1 MSTPKEIFLEL
12 IKPDGQ
18 PERQLRQYEA
28 LHMCLDDPIN
38 TYLRGNRKRGT
49 VSVDRWGTTI
59 SFPQDAPGPMPV
71 HGEGVTVCPDITRWR
86 ETVMHLILTRPALPG
101 GTPAESTPRSPK
113 PRAGCLPGSWAR
125 AYSSGAISSWA
136 LRTRLQTCTSTRTRC
151 TSL

>member
-49 VSVDRWGTTI
+49 VSVDRWGRP
-59 SFPQDAPGPMPV
+59 SASRRM
-71 HGEGVTVCPDITRWR
+71 
-86 ETVMHLILTRPALPG
+86 RPAPCPC
-101 GTPAESTPRSPK
+101 T
-113 PRAGCLPGSWAR
+113 AR
-125 AYSSGAISSWA
+125 A
-136 LRTRLQTCTSTRTRC
+136 
-151 TSL
+151 

>member
-59 SFPQDAPGPMPV
+59 SFPQAGARRGRDS
-71 HGEGVTVCPDITRWR
+71 
-86 ETVMHLILTRPALPG
+86 LPG
-101 GTPAESTPRSPK
+101 
-113 PRAGCLPGSWAR
+113 
-125 AYSSGAISSWA
+125 YHA
-136 LRTRLQTCTSTRTRC
+136 LERDCPCT
-151 TSL
+151 